1 MSVERLRWTDES
13 SAAALCAQALSA
25 IGAIGGSSKAALSV
39 GLVTTSIGV
48 GSVSTYM
55 STVRTDLTT
64 VHSRGR
70 GRAAQLWPYYIAA
83 SQSHL
88 RGFSAFAAVLWQA
101 ESRIPVASS
110 DTCALRPGVDQTNQP
125 QPPSARRYHHAA
137 WHSHTAWYHCE
148 ATGVRMRHGIYPRR
162 GLCVRHAFHRMGCVP
177 HRRGSAAADS

>member
-39 GLVTTSIGV
+39 GLVTSIGV

-70 GRAAQLWPYYIAA
+70 GRAAQLWPY
-83 SQSHL
+83 
-88 RGFSAFAAVLWQA
+88 
-101 ESRIPVASS
+101 
-110 DTCALRPGVDQTNQP
+110 
-125 QPPSARRYHHAA
+125 
-137 WHSHTAWYHCE
+137 
-148 ATGVRMRHGIYPRR
+148 
-162 GLCVRHAFHRMGCVP
+162 
-177 HRRGSAAADS
+177 